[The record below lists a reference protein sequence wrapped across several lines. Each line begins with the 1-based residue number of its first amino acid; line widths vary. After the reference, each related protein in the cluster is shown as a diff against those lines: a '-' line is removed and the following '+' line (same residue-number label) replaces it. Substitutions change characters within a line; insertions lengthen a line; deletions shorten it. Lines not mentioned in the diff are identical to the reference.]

1 MATRTKKKTQE
12 TLDLSKEQYFYGVG
26 RRKTSTARAKYYP
39 INEPLKIFVNKKALE
54 AYFPEIFRK
63 NIESIISSVSLKT
76 GIIYLFINGG
86 GLSAQA
92 QAARLAIAKALLKK
106 DEAYRPL
113 LRSLDYLT
121 TDIRIVEP
129 KKAGLRKAR
138 KREQWSKR

>member
-12 TLDLSKEQYFYGVG
+12 TLDLSKAQYFYGVG

-39 INEPLKIFVNKKALE
+39 INEPLKVFVNKKALE

-63 NIESIISSVSLKT
+63 NVESIISSVSLKT

-92 QAARLAIAKALLKK
+92 QAARLAIAKLCLKKTKHIVHFCALL
-106 DEAYRPL
+106 AIL
-113 LRSLDYLT
+113 LPISAL
-121 TDIRIVEP
+121 
-129 KKAGLRKAR
+129 
-138 KREQWSKR
+138 